1 MTNKL
6 QNTRIEFHILQ
17 SFPVSCLNRD
27 DVGSPKSAMIGG
39 TQRARV
45 SSQCWKRAIRLAMHD
60 YCGVQTASRTRL
72 VQGLI
77 ADACTALGATT
88 EQALACGE
96 AAAKA
101 LTKTVKDGESD
112 TLFFISK
119 AEANA
124 FAEYFKANAFD
135 AEKAA
140 KELLK
145 VIKSN
150 VNTVMDGVD
159 IALFGRMAAS
169 APEVNVEA
177 AASVA
182 HAIST
187 HKVASKV
194 EFFTAVDDVK
204 VENDLQGSGHMG
216 SLEFNSATYYR
227 YVSLD
232 LGQLLTNLGGDAS
245 LDLSEAIEAF
255 TKALYLAIPSARQT
269 TMTASTI
276 WDYARVLIRKGQRIQ
291 ASFEKAVT
299 TSKDTPTILAASKV
313 QLKDQLDRTEKL
325 SGSLYGKIASFEF
338 GENPDF
344 SIDDLAAG
352 LSAKVRELQAQ

>member
-1 MTNKL
+1 MSDKL

-27 DVGSPKSAMIGG
+27 DVGSPKSAMVGG

-45 SSQCWKRAIRLAMHD
+45 SSQCWKRAIRLRMHD
-60 YCGVQTASRTRL
+60 LGVNTAKRTRL
-72 VQGLI
+72 IQGMI
-77 ADACTALGATT
+77 QKACQNLGATPDLA
-88 EQALACGE
+88 EACGLT
-96 AAAKA
+96 AAQS
-101 LTKTVKDGESD
+101 LTKTVKENGESD
-112 TLFFISK
+112 TLFFMSE

-124 FAEYFKANAFD
+124 IADFFKKNAFD
-135 AEKAA
+135 AKCDS

-145 VIKSN
+145 ILKKN
-150 VNTVMDGVD
+150 VNTALDGVD

-187 HKVASKV
+187 HKVSSEV

-204 VENDLQGSGHMG
+204 ADDDLQGAGHMG

-227 YVSLD
+227 YISVD
-232 LGQLLTNLGGDAS
+232 LGQLITNLGGDENTDLAS
-245 LDLSEAIEAF
+245 AISAF
-255 TKALYLAIPSARQT
+255 TKAIFCAIPPARQA

-276 WDYARVLIRKGQRIQ
+276 WDYAKVIIRKGQRIQ
-291 ASFEKAVT
+291 VSFENAVKPDAENP
-299 TSKDTPTILAASKV
+299 SILAASKAR
-313 QLKDQLDRTEKL
+313 LKGELKRIENL
-325 SGSLYGKIASFEF
+325 SGSLFQKVADFEF
-338 GENPDF
+338 GEDPNF
-344 SIDDLAAG
+344 SIDQLVDAIN
-352 LSAKVRELQAQ
+352 AKVAELAS